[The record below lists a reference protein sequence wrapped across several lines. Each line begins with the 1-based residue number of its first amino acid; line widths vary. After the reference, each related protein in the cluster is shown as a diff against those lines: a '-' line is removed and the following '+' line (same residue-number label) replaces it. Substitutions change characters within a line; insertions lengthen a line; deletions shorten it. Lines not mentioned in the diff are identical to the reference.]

1 MQMLAYTQETTHAH
15 TNAMTHA
22 RAQRDRERERE
33 RERSNIH
40 IPTCIQEWASTHEM
54 AMAAET
60 ALHLLALWEGASS
73 KVEL

>member
-1 MQMLAYTQETTHAH
+1 MQMLAYTQETTHAI
-15 TNAMTHA
+15 TNAMT
-22 RAQRDRERERE
+22 RERAHTHT
-33 RERSNIH
+33 SNIH

-60 ALHLLALWEGASS
+60 ALHLLALWDGASS

>member
-1 MQMLAYTQETTHAH
+1 MLQLANTLETTHAH
-15 TNAMTHA
+15 TNAHTHTHT
-22 RAQRDRERERE
+22 
-33 RERSNIH
+33 SNIH

-60 ALHLLALWEGASS
+60 ALHLLALWGGASSKVEGASS